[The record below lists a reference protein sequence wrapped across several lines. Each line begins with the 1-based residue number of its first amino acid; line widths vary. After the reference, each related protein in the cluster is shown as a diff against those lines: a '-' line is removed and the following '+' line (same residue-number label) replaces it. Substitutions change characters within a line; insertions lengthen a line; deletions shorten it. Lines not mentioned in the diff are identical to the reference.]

1 MPTNWCCLRVLVNAL
16 AFVCCCM
23 TQAVFAQTYPS
34 QPVRLVVPYP
44 PGGTTDIV
52 ARQYAEY
59 LTAAF
64 KQTVVVENRPG
75 GTTNIA
81 AEAVVKSQ
89 PDGLTWLFSGVNQTI
104 NPSMGPVPSFD
115 LLKVLTPVSLVAR
128 VPYVVAANS
137 NAPFNRLDQLLSMAK
152 SSPGKFTISSAQ
164 LDVYVELLKQRAGID
179 LLHIPYKGGAPATTD
194 AISGQVHM
202 VFALVP
208 VLLPHIESGR
218 LKAIAV
224 TSTKR
229 LPMLPNTST
238 LVEAGIDYDLSSWY
252 GVLVPKATST
262 AIVERIS
269 QVTQHIAAM
278 PSFVEK
284 LRARGAV
291 AEASSPSEFH
301 QHIESELKFWAQIA
315 KQMPKLV
322 DERKLN

>member
-1 MPTNWCCLRVLVNAL
+1 MQINLRCLRVLATAMAL
-16 AFVCCCM
+16 VFGCLLQVC
-23 TQAVFAQTYPS
+23 AAQTYPS

-59 LTAAF
+59 LTNAF

-115 LLKVLTPVSLVAR
+115 LLKVLAPVTLVAR
-128 VPYVVAANS
+128 VPYVFAANS
-137 NAPFNRLDQLLSMAK
+137 NAPFNQPDQLVSMAK
-152 SSPGKFTISSAQ
+152 SSPGKFTVSSAQ
-164 LDVYVELLKQRAGID
+164 LDVYVELFKQRAGID
-179 LLHIPYKGGAPATTD
+179 LLHVPYKGGAPATTD

-218 LKAIAV
+218 LKAIGV

-229 LPMLPNTST
+229 QPMLPNTST

-252 GVLVPKATST
+252 GILVPKATPA

-269 QVTQHIAAM
+269 QVTQNIASM

-301 QHIESELKFWAQIA
+301 KQVESELKFWAQIA
-315 KQMPKLV
+315 QQMPKLAA
-322 DERKLN
+322 ERKAN

>member
-1 MPTNWCCLRVLVNAL
+1 MWAVRVGSHAKTFRSRRSKLSRLSKGIIVQINWRCLRVLAT
-16 AFVCCCM
+16 AMAIVCGCM
-23 TQAVFAQTYPS
+23 VQVCAAQTYPTQS
-34 QPVRLVVPYP
+34 VRLVVPYP

-89 PDGLTWLFSGVNQTI
+89 SDGLTWLFSGVNQTI

-115 LLKVLTPVSLVAR
+115 LLKVLTPVTLVAR

-137 NAPFNRLDQLLSMAK
+137 NAPFNWLDQLLAMAK

-179 LLHIPYKGGAPATTD
+179 LLHVPYKGGAPATTD
-194 AISGQVHM
+194 AISGQVNM

-208 VLLPHIESGR
+208 VL
-218 LKAIAV
+218 
-224 TSTKR
+224 
-229 LPMLPNTST
+229 
-238 LVEAGIDYDLSSWY
+238 
-252 GVLVPKATST
+252 
-262 AIVERIS
+262 
-269 QVTQHIAAM
+269 
-278 PSFVEK
+278 
-284 LRARGAV
+284 
-291 AEASSPSEFH
+291 
-301 QHIESELKFWAQIA
+301 
-315 KQMPKLV
+315 
-322 DERKLN
+322 

>member
-1 MPTNWCCLRVLVNAL
+1 MQISLHCLKAL
-16 AFVCCCM
+16 AIAMTLVCGCM
-23 TQAVFAQTYPS
+23 SQFCAAQTYPS
-34 QPVRLVVPYP
+34 QSVRLVVPYP

-64 KQTVVVENRPG
+64 RQPVVVENRPG

-104 NPSMGPVPSFD
+104 NPSMGPMPSFD
-115 LLKVLTPVSLVAR
+115 LLKVLTPVTLVAR

-137 NAPFNRLDQLLSMAK
+137 NAPFNGLDQLLSMAK

-164 LDVYVELLKQRAGID
+164 LDVYVELLKQRAGVD
-179 LLHIPYKGGAPATTD
+179 MLHVPYKGGAPATTD
-194 AISGQVHM
+194 AISGQVDM

-238 LVEAGIDYDLSSWY
+238 LVEVGIDYDLSSWY
-252 GVLVPKATST
+252 GVLVPKATSV

-269 QVTQHIAAM
+269 QVTQNIAAL
-278 PSFVEK
+278 PSFIEK
-284 LRARGAV
+284 LRVRGAV
-291 AEASSPSEFH
+291 AEANSPSAFH
-301 QHIESELKFWAQIA
+301 QQIESELKFWAQIA
-315 KQMPKLV
+315 QQMPKLV
-322 DERKLN
+322 DERKAN

>member
-1 MPTNWCCLRVLVNAL
+1 VSTNWCCLRMPAKAM
-16 AFVCCCM
+16 AFVCGCLIQVC
-23 TQAVFAQTYPS
+23 VAQTYPS

-59 LTAAF
+59 LTNIF

-115 LLKVLTPVSLVAR
+115 LLKVLAPVTLVAR
-128 VPYVVAANS
+128 VPYVFAANS
-137 NAPFNRLDQLLSMAK
+137 NAPFNQLDQLVSMAK
-152 SSPGKFTISSAQ
+152 SSPGKFTVSSAQ
-164 LDVYVELLKQRAGID
+164 LDVYVELFKQRAGID
-179 LLHIPYKGGAPATTD
+179 LLHVPYKGGAPATTD
-194 AISGQVHM
+194 AISGQVDM

-218 LKAIAV
+218 LKAIGV

-252 GVLVPKATST
+252 GILVPKATSA

-269 QVTQHIAAM
+269 QVTQNIAGM

-301 QHIESELKFWAQIA
+301 KQVESELKFWAQIA
-315 KQMPKLV
+315 QQMPKLAE
-322 DERKLN
+322 ERKAN

>member
-1 MPTNWCCLRVLVNAL
+1 VPTNWCCLRFLVNAL
-16 AFVCCCM
+16 AFVSCCVIQ
-23 TQAVFAQTYPS
+23 TVAAQTYPS

-59 LTAAF
+59 LTNAF

-115 LLKVLTPVSLVAR
+115 LLKVLAPVTLVAR
-128 VPYVVAANS
+128 VPYVLAANS
-137 NAPFNRLDQLLSMAK
+137 NAPFNRLEQLLSMAK
-152 SSPGKFTISSAQ
+152 SSPGKFTVSSAQ
-164 LDVYVELLKQRAGID
+164 LDVYVELFKQRAGVD
-179 LLHIPYKGGAPATTD
+179 LLHVPYKGGAPATTD

-208 VLLPHIESGR
+208 VLLPHIEGGR

-229 LPMLPNTST
+229 LSTLPNVPT

-252 GVLVPKATST
+252 GVLVPKATPA

-269 QVTQHIAAM
+269 QVTQSIAAM

-291 AEASSPSEFH
+291 AEASSSSEFYK
-301 QHIESELKFWAQIA
+301 QIESELKFWANIA
-315 KQMPKLV
+315 EQMPKLA
-322 DERKLN
+322 DERKAK

>member
-1 MPTNWCCLRVLVNAL
+1 MSTNWYCLRMLAKAM
-16 AFVCCCM
+16 AFVCGCM
-23 TQAVFAQTYPS
+23 IQVCAAQTYPS

-59 LTAAF
+59 LTNAF

-75 GTTNIA
+75 GTTKIA

-115 LLKVLTPVSLVAR
+115 LLKVLAPVTLVAR
-128 VPYVVAANS
+128 VPYVFAANS
-137 NAPFNRLDQLLSMAK
+137 NTPFNQLDQLVSMAK
-152 SSPGKFTISSAQ
+152 SSPGKFTVSSAQ
-164 LDVYVELLKQRAGID
+164 LDVYVELFKQRAGID
-179 LLHIPYKGGAPATTD
+179 LLHVPYKGGAPATTD
-194 AISGQVHM
+194 AISGQVDM

-218 LKAIAV
+218 LKAIGV

-252 GVLVPKATST
+252 GVLVPKATPA

-269 QVTQHIAAM
+269 QVTKNIAAM

-301 QHIESELKFWAQIA
+301 KQVESELKFWAQIA
-315 KQMPKLV
+315 QQMPKLAE
-322 DERKLN
+322 ERKAN

>member
-1 MPTNWCCLRVLVNAL
+1 MPTNWCCLRMLAKAM
-16 AFVCCCM
+16 AFVCGCM
-23 TQAVFAQTYPS
+23 IQVCAAQTYPS

-59 LTAAF
+59 LTNAF

-115 LLKVLTPVSLVAR
+115 LLKVLAPVTLVAR
-128 VPYVVAANS
+128 VPYVFAANS
-137 NAPFNRLDQLLSMAK
+137 NAPFNQLDQLVSMAK
-152 SSPGKFTISSAQ
+152 SSPGKFTVSSAQ
-164 LDVYVELLKQRAGID
+164 LDVYVELFKQRAGID
-179 LLHIPYKGGAPATTD
+179 LLHVPYKGGAPATTD

-218 LKAIAV
+218 LKAIGV

-252 GVLVPKATST
+252 GVLVPKATPA

-269 QVTQHIAAM
+269 QVTQNIASM

-301 QHIESELKFWAQIA
+301 KQVESELKFWAQIA
-315 KQMPKLV
+315 QQMPKLAE
-322 DERKLN
+322 ERKAN